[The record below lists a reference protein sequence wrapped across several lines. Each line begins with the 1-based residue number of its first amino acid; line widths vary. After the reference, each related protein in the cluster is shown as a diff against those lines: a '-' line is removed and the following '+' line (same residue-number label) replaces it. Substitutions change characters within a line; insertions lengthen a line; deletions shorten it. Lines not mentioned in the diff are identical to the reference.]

1 MANKTSDINSGC
13 CNINTESSLKE
24 LEVCQGAAPC
34 GETSSPTMLRFVD
47 FGVPY
52 GVFVADVASAVVAM
66 MKEPEYISQREAF
79 RRFGRANVERWRRN
93 LLIEPC
99 KRPGKLEYKTADL
112 RRLQAVRQDYFTR

>member
-1 MANKTSDINSGC
+1 MNSDCYTVNSEG
-13 CNINTESSLKE
+13 SLRE
-24 LEVCQGAAPC
+24 LESCLGAAPS
-34 GETSSPTMLRFVD
+34 GEATSATMLRFVD

-99 KRPGKLEYKTADL
+99 KRPGKLEYKIADL
-112 RRLQAVRQDYFTR
+112 RRLHAVRQDYFTR

>member
-1 MANKTSDINSGC
+1 MTGKNCDMDSKCYPVSED
-13 CNINTESSLKE
+13 SLRE
-24 LEVCQGAAPC
+24 LEVSRGAAPA
-34 GETSSPTMLRFVD
+34 GTAASPTMLRFVD

-112 RRLQAVRQDYFTR
+112 RRLHAVRQDYFTR